1 MPPFALV
8 NDLGI
13 VTHGMGQ
20 YWERMGFPAA
30 GKLSGRLLAESPIGL
45 RWSISMNHDTSTGAA
60 RSCLAEQTP
69 PYQTTRVPER
79 ALQDSLAWRPV
90 SSNRGDAD
98 LWHKA

>member
-1 MPPFALV
+1 MAWGSTGKEWASPV
-8 NDLGI
+8 
-13 VTHGMGQ
+13 
-20 YWERMGFPAA
+20 A

-90 SSNRGDAD
+90 RSNRGDAD

>member
-1 MPPFALV
+1 MAW
-8 NDLGI
+8 GS
-13 VTHGMGQ
+13 TGKE
-20 YWERMGFPAA
+20 WASPAA

-69 PYQTTRVPER
+69 PYQATRVPER

-90 SSNRGDAD
+90 RSNRGDAD

>member
-8 NDLGI
+8 NDLGV
-13 VTHGMGQ
+13 VTHGMWQ
-20 YWERMGFPAA
+20 YWEKWAPPAA

-90 SSNRGDAD
+90 RSNRGDAD